1 MLTLNAFAQ
10 TTLLKANRGSFNER
24 AELFKSL
31 SLFSV
36 PLVPHCRPRA
46 PSSPAVVAAVIPAER
61 DDEDDED
68 DDDDEEEGDDHVGHH
83 GRALGCN
90 SIDI

>member
-1 MLTLNAFAQ
+1 MGIL
-10 TTLLKANRGSFNER
+10 NER
-24 AELFKSL
+24 AEPSPPIFIH
-31 SLFSV
+31 SV

-46 PSSPAVVAAVIPAER
+46 PSSPAVVAAAVVPAEG

-83 GRALGCN
+83 GRALQGCN